1 MLSEIMDWGMKKWI
15 SALIALLF
23 ITDIIILLDIPLLR
37 ELSVFIYFTTVPG
50 VLILH
55 IFKLN
60 KLNFLKKV
68 VLLIGLSISFIIFSG
83 LLLNSLY
90 PLLLKPLSSSYV
102 LILFN
107 ILLIIMALG
116 AYLRNRENFFLKDFF
131 NLNINLGG
139 KLTSILIFPVI
150 FPFMAILGTYLMN
163 TSENNII
170 LLLMLM
176 LIPIYIIMLA
186 LFKEKVHPATYP
198 FSLWT
203 IGLSLLLMYGLTSQH
218 IIGRDIHNELYCLK
232 LTLANL
238 HWDIMDYYNPY
249 NACLSITILPAV
261 YTVLSSLN
269 AEYVL
274 KIFFAVIGSFIP
286 LIIYIVAKNYLDEQY
301 AFFASLLFVF
311 QLFFMNLLGA
321 LRQEIAVLFL
331 FLALM
336 VIFGS
341 DINKQFQKF
350 LFLIFLF
357 SLVVSHYTTA
367 YASFV
372 IIVPILL
379 LPFLKGLFKERKI
392 VSTNF
397 DLILISSGFVVLWYI
412 LFANVQFSAGAQVVQ
427 TTITAATAGSGNVS
441 ATTSALAGSRG
452 DYVLGILGI
461 KLKSIPNTISV
472 IVHNLIFATILIG
485 LLAIARHFKYY
496 LTKFGAEFLVG
507 VVLSIALMVSFVV
520 LPYISVAYD
529 AARLFFQL
537 LIFLAPVFIIGAIAI
552 AKLIKKSKWSV
563 AIILILLISLFS
575 CATYLQYHF
584 YGMPYSATY
593 DKDGIIR
600 GETYI
605 YQSELAGVN
614 WLKDNRLDDLSIY
627 SDERIGARFNIADFR
642 PKNASSSFF
651 ISNKTVDS
659 GYIYLGKVN
668 IDKKQIYQIYEDILI
683 LNLNDYKHLFTG
695 KERIYDSGGSQI
707 WF

>member
-1 MLSEIMDWGMKKWI
+1 MFSEIMNWGMKKWI
-15 SALIALLF
+15 SFLIVLLF
-23 ITDIIILLDIPLLR
+23 ITDIIVLLDIPVFR

-50 VLILH
+50 ILILH

-68 VLLIGLSISFIIFSG
+68 VLLIGLSISFITFTG

-90 PLLLKPLSSSYV
+90 PLLLKPLSLAPL

-107 ILLIIMALG
+107 ILLIIMAVI
-116 AYLRNRENFFLKDFF
+116 AYWRNKENFYLKDFLNF
-131 NLNINLGG
+131 NANLNG
-139 KLTSILIFPVI
+139 KLTSILIFPAI

-170 LLLMLM
+170 LLSMLM
-176 LIPIYIIMLA
+176 LIPVYIIVLA

-203 IGLSLLLMYGLTSQH
+203 IGLGLLLIYGLTSQH
-218 IIGRDIHNELYCLK
+218 IIGRDVHNELYCLK
-232 LTLANL
+232 LTLANF
-238 HWDIMDYYNPY
+238 HWNIMDYFNPY
-249 NACLSITILPAV
+249 NACLSITILPAI

-269 AEYVL
+269 AEYVF
-274 KIFFAVIGSFIP
+274 KIYFAVIGSFIP

-321 LRQEIAVLFL
+321 IRQEVAVLFF

-336 VIFGS
+336 VIFS
-341 DINKQFQKF
+341 TDINKQFQKVM
-350 LFLIFLF
+350 FLIFLF

-367 YASFV
+367 YVAF
-372 IIVPILL
+372 IIMATILL
-379 LPFLKGLFKERKI
+379 VPFLTSLIRKRKI
-392 VSTNF
+392 VFTNF
-397 DLILISSGFVVLWYI
+397 DLILISLAFIGLWYI
-412 LFANVQFSAGAQVVQ
+412 LFAKVQFASGTQVVQ
-427 TTITAATAGSGNVS
+427 TTVAATAAGLGDASTPAS
-441 ATTSALAGSRG
+441 AFADSRG

-461 KLKSIPNTISV
+461 KLKSVPNTISV
-472 IVHNLIFATILIG
+472 IAHNLTFATILIG
-485 LLAIARHFKYY
+485 LLAIGRHFKHY

-529 AARLFFQL
+529 VARLFFQL
-537 LIFLAPVFIIGAIAI
+537 IIFLAPVFIIGAIAI
-552 AKLIKKSKWSV
+552 AKLIKKPKWSV
-563 AIILILLISLFS
+563 AIILILLIFLFS
-575 CATYLQYHF
+575 CTTYLQYHF

-600 GETYI
+600 GETFI
-605 YQSELAGVN
+605 YQSELAGVY
-614 WLKDNRLDDLSIY
+614 WLKENRINNLSIY
-627 SDERIGARFNIADFR
+627 SDERIGSRFNIADFR
-642 PKNASSSFF
+642 PKNANSSFF
-651 ISNKTVDS
+651 IYNKTVSS

-668 IDKKQIYQIYEDILI
+668 IDKKQIYQIYDDILI
-683 LNLNDYKHLFTG
+683 LDLNNYKHLFIR